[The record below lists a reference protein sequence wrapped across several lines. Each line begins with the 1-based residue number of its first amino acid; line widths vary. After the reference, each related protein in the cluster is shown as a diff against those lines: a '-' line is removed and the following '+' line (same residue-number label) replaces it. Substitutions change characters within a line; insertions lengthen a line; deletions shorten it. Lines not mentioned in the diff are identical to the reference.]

1 MRILHVA
8 PTIDPVQGGPVSVL
22 AGLAPAQ
29 VQAGLDVSL
38 LATWRQGESV
48 ALADRLKA
56 TGVNVT
62 LIGPA
67 TGPLRRHPLLA
78 SDVAD
83 AVARADVV
91 HVHALWEEVQHQA
104 ARAAWRAGVPYVL
117 TPHGM
122 LDPWSLSQSRW
133 KKKLYL
139 AWRLRRNLSEAA
151 ALHFTTQTEA
161 DLVTPLRLGPPSLI
175 ETLGLD
181 LAEFEVLPPKGT
193 FRSRHPAVGNRPIL
207 LFLGRLHHKK
217 GLELLIP
224 AFADAA
230 LGDAMLVI
238 AGPDSDGYRERLEAQ
253 IAARRLTDR
262 VLFTGMLHG
271 VDRIAAFVDA
281 DLFVLPSYQE
291 NFGIAVVEALA
302 AGTPVVVSDQVNIW
316 QDVAGASVGSV
327 VKTDAHALA
336 TELRRW
342 MADDGLRKAAADR
355 ARPFVWH
362 RYDWR
367 QIAARWINHYKGLPR
382 TGNTAGRRDVKN

>member
-29 VQAGLDVSL
+29 VGVGLDVSV
-38 LATWRQGESV
+38 LATWRAGESV
-48 ALADRLKA
+48 ELAERLRA
-56 TGVNVT
+56 AGVKVT
-62 LIGPA
+62 LVGPA
-67 TGPLRRHPLLA
+67 TGPLRRHPSLGA
-78 SDVAD
+78 AVEA

-104 ARAAWRAGVPYVL
+104 APAARRRGTPYLV

-139 AWRLRRNLSEAA
+139 AWRLRRNLNGAA

-161 DLVTPLRLGPPSLI
+161 DLVARLRLRSPPLI

-181 LAEFEVLPPKGT
+181 LAEFETLPAPGM
-193 FRSRHPAVGNRPIL
+193 FRARYPAVGERPIV
-207 LFLGRLHHKK
+207 LFLGRLHPKK

-224 AFADAA
+224 AFDEAA
-230 LGDAMLVI
+230 LRDAVLVI
-238 AGPDSDGYRERLEAQ
+238 VGPDSDGYRAKLEAQ
-253 IAARRLTDR
+253 VAARRLTGR
-262 VLFTGMLHG
+262 VVFTGMLHG
-271 VDRIAAFVDA
+271 PDRVAAFADA
-281 DLFVLPSYQE
+281 NLFVLPSYQE
-291 NFGIAVVEALA
+291 NFGISVVEALA
-302 AGTPVVVSDQVNIW
+302 AGTPVVISDQVNIW
-316 QDVAGASVGSV
+316 QDIVAASVGGV
-327 VKTDAHALA
+327 VAPDAKLLA

-342 MADDGLRKAAADR
+342 MSDNAVRKSAAER
-355 ARPFVWH
+355 ARPFVWQ

-367 QIAARWINHYKGLPR
+367 QIAGRWVNHYHSLPR
-382 TGNTAGRRDVKN
+382 PGNTAAVVDV